1 MQSYP
6 IERLIPDFC
15 NKLTFRTSYCIMK
28 KLSDFFWFCSG
39 AHKDTLLKYP
49 TEHNKYIGIGATIF
63 FTALF
68 ASLSGGYAMYF
79 VFAGTETA
87 VPFAFL
93 FGIIWGLAIFNM
105 DRYIV
110 SSISKSGTTWHQI
123 LQATPRILLA
133 IMIGIVIS
141 RPLELK
147 IFDKEIRQQL
157 KTSYLNLQRARIDT
171 LNRTF
176 DLKYSQELQK
186 TSNFKTEKDSLEKDI
201 NRSRYILNQEVFGD
215 KTNQTSGITGY
226 GTYAKQKES
235 IVVQKELRLEL
246 LRKEL
251 ASMDTFFSKRKELE
265 GLAQQRMFSS
275 KQLDSLANIAGFAD
289 RNRALGQLSYKE
301 DGSRDMDNY
310 LAISFIAF
318 LFILFE
324 CLPVFVKLMSNKGP
338 YDVALQ
344 NIDDAAIHH
353 SDKTKDLDISLIDGV
368 HDTRVSTGIAREK
381 KAIEGGFE
389 SD

>member
-1 MQSYP
+1 
-6 IERLIPDFC
+6 
-15 NKLTFRTSYCIMK
+15 MK
-28 KLSDFFWFCSG
+28 KLTDFFWFCSG

-49 TEHNKYIGIGATIF
+49 TEHNKYVGIGATIF

-176 DLKYSQELQK
+176 ELKYAQELQK

-265 GLAQQRMFSS
+265 GLTQQRMFSS
-275 KQLDSLANIAGFAD
+275 KQLDSLANVAGFAD

-338 YDVALQ
+338 YDVAIQ
-344 NIDDAAIHH
+344 NTDDTAIHH

-368 HDTRVSTGIAREK
+368 HDTRVSTGISREK
-381 KAIEGGFE
+381 KAIESDFE
-389 SD
+389 TDSAV

>member
-1 MQSYP
+1 
-6 IERLIPDFC
+6 
-15 NKLTFRTSYCIMK
+15 MK
-28 KLSDFFWFCSG
+28 KLTDFFWFCSG
-39 AHKDTLLKYP
+39 AHIDTLRKYP
-49 TEHNKYIGIGATIF
+49 TEHNKYVGIGATIF

-79 VFAGTETA
+79 VFAGSVAA

-93 FGIIWGLAIFNM
+93 FGLIWGLAIFNM

-110 SSISKSGTTWHQI
+110 SSISKSGTTNQQI
-123 LQATPRILLA
+123 LQATPRIILA

-147 IFDKEIRQQL
+147 IFDKEIRQGL
-157 KTSYLNLQRARIDT
+157 KKSYLNGQRSRIDT
-171 LNRTF
+171 LNKTF
-176 DLKYSQELQK
+176 ELKYISELQK
-186 TSNFKTEKDSLEKDI
+186 TADLKKEKDSLGKDI

-235 IVVQKELRLEL
+235 IVIQKEQRLEAI
-246 LRKEL
+246 RNEL
-251 ASMDTFFSKRKELE
+251 ANMDAFFTRRKDLD
-265 GLAQQRMFSS
+265 GLSDQRMFSG
-275 KQLDSLANIAGFAD
+275 KQLDSLANVAGFAD
-289 RNRALGQLSYKE
+289 RNWALGQLTFKE
-301 DGSRDMDNY
+301 DGSRDLDNY
-310 LAISFIAF
+310 LAISFIGF

-344 NIDDAAIHH
+344 NIDDTSMYH
-353 SDKTKDLDISLIDGV
+353 SGKTKDQDISVIDGV
-368 HDTRVSTGIAREK
+368 HDTRVDTEIDKQKQIVRRSSARYLEDFDR
-381 KAIEGGFE
+381 E
-389 SD
+389 

>member
-1 MQSYP
+1 MLAVRAFNY
-6 IERLIPDFC
+6 
-15 NKLTFRTSYCIMK
+15 IMK
-28 KLSDFFWFCSG
+28 KLTDFFWFCSG
-39 AHKDTLLKYP
+39 AHTDTLKKYP
-49 TEHNKYIGIGATIF
+49 TEYNKYAGIGATIF

-79 VFAGTETA
+79 VFAGNEA
-87 VPFAFL
+87 AIPFAFL

-110 SSISKSGTTWHQI
+110 SSISKSGTTNQQI
-123 LQATPRILLA
+123 LQATPRIILA

-157 KTSYLNLQRARIDT
+157 KTSYLNGQRARIDT

-176 DLKYSQELQK
+176 DLKYAREIEK
-186 TSNFKTEKDSLEKDI
+186 TTDFKREKDSLEKDI

-235 IVVQKELRLEL
+235 IVIQKELRLEA

-251 ASMDTFFSKRKELE
+251 TAMDTFFTKRKDLD
-265 GLAQQRMFSS
+265 GLAQQRMFSAG
-275 KQLDSLANIAGFAD
+275 QLDSLSNVAGFAD
-289 RNRALGQLSYKE
+289 RNRALGQLTFKE
-301 DGSRDMDNY
+301 DGTRDPDNY
-310 LAISFIAF
+310 LAISFIGF

-324 CLPVFVKLMSNKGP
+324 CLPVFVKLMSSKGP

-344 NIDDAAIHH
+344 NMDDTAIHH
-353 SDKTKDLDISLIDGV
+353 SDKTKDLDISVIDGV
-368 HDTRVSTGIAREK
+368 HETRVTTGIDRQKQIIGRASEPE
-381 KAIEGGFE
+381 AE
-389 SD
+389 S

>member
-1 MQSYP
+1 
-6 IERLIPDFC
+6 
-15 NKLTFRTSYCIMK
+15 MK
-28 KLSDFFWFCSG
+28 KLTDFFWFCSG

-49 TEHNKYIGIGATIF
+49 TEHNKYVGIGATIF

-201 NRSRYILNQEVFGD
+201 KRSRYILNQEVFGD

-235 IVVQKELRLEL
+235 IVIQKELRLEL

-275 KQLDSLANIAGFAD
+275 KQLDSLANVAGFAD

-338 YDVALQ
+338 YDVAIQ
-344 NIDDAAIHH
+344 NTDDTAIHH

-368 HDTRVSTGIAREK
+368 HDTRVSTGINREK
-381 KAIEGGFE
+381 KAIESGFE
-389 SD
+389 TDSGV